1 MLKRLALLCLV
12 SAAVLCGCK
21 GTKTGEVSVPEV
33 QDIGQTGT
41 EEVGAEV
48 EAGEAEVQE
57 PDPIVVGKE
66 PGSVLGEEEI
76 VLMQEGETVTVPY
89 NRIQGI
95 NDFTIAYDPES
106 FTLEAGDRELCFY
119 SYSYGADSETPV
131 FVKITESEE
140 ESAEALADQYVADSN
155 EECMVEEVTIGE
167 GEYPAT
173 WISYSEGTDA
183 KSRTCDI
190 YIFRYNE
197 KLYVVQMD
205 CFVEAYESLG
215 AIQESILSTLRFD
228 EG

>member
-1 MLKRLALLCLV
+1 MLKRLTLLGLV
-12 SAAVLCGCK
+12 FATVLCGCG
-21 GTKTGEVSVPEV
+21 GTRTGEVSVPEV
-33 QDIGQTGT
+33 QDIGQAGI
-41 EEVGAEV
+41 EEE
-48 EAGEAEVQE
+48 EVQE
-57 PDPIVVGKE
+57 PEPIVVGKE
-66 PGSVLGEEEI
+66 PGSVLGEEEV
-76 VLMQEGETVTVPY
+76 VLMQEGETVSVPY

-106 FTLEAGDRELCFY
+106 FTLETANNELCFY
-119 SYSYGADSETPV
+119 SHSYGADSDTPV
-131 FVKITESEE
+131 FVKIAESDE
-140 ESAEALADQYVADSN
+140 ESSETLADEYVADSN

-183 KSRTCDI
+183 GSRTCDI

-197 KLYVVQMD
+197 KLYVAQMD

>member
-1 MLKRLALLCLV
+1 MRKRLTLLCL
-12 SAAVLCGCK
+12 AAIAVLCGCS
-21 GTKTGEVSVPEV
+21 GTRTGEVSVPEV
-33 QDIGQTGT
+33 QDIGQAGI
-41 EEVGAEV
+41 EEE
-48 EAGEAEVQE
+48 EVQE
-57 PDPIVVGKE
+57 PEPIVVGKG
-66 PGSVLGEEEI
+66 PGSVLGEEEV
-76 VLMQEGETVTVPY
+76 VLMREGETVSVPY

-106 FTLEAGDRELCFY
+106 FTLEIANNELCFY
-119 SYSYGADSETPV
+119 SHSYGADSETPV

-140 ESAEALADQYVADSN
+140 ESSETLADQYVADSN

-167 GEYPAT
+167 GEYPAA
-173 WISYSEGTDA
+173 WISYSEGTDSG
-183 KSRTCDI
+183 SRTCDI

-197 KLYVVQMD
+197 RLYVAQMD

>member
-21 GTKTGEVSVPEV
+21 GTRTGEVSVPEV
-33 QDIGQTGT
+33 QDIGQMGT
-41 EEVGAEV
+41 
-48 EAGEAEVQE
+48 GEAEVQE

-140 ESAEALADQYVADSN
+140 ESSEALADQYVADSN